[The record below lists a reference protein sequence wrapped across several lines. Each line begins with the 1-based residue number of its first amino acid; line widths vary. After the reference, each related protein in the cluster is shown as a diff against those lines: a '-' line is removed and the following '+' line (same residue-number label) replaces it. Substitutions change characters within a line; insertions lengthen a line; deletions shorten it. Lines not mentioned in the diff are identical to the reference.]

1 MVIAFEDLTKR
12 SLSNTLVD
20 FKSICNMVVH
30 FANILSFIVVKSAV
44 FGAIR
49 RRQYLVFALHQVYEV
64 DLVVL
69 EDLGLLVVE

>member
-12 SLSNTLVD
+12 SFSNALVD
-20 FKSICNMVVH
+20 FKPICNMVVH
-30 FANILSFIVVKSAV
+30 FANIFSFIVVKSAV
-44 FGAIR
+44 FGAIG
-49 RRQYLVFALHQVYEV
+49 RRQHLVFALHQVYEV